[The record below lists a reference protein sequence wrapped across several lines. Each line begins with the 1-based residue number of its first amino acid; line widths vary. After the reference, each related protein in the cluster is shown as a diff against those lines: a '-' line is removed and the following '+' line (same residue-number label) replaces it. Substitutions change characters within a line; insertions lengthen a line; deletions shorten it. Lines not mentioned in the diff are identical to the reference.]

1 MKKKDHD
8 NPTPDMPGNS
18 GPVGGTDLPEHDIS
32 DTGQW
37 GQKWG
42 QEWGPESAEEAISR
56 VAALESELKDA
67 KNNLLR
73 TIADYQNSQR
83 RALQNEQQAK
93 ADGVS
98 RVVSD
103 VATIVDHFDLA
114 LGQDPTK
121 VSVDQLI
128 GGVRVIR
135 EELIKILSR
144 NGVTLIQPQPN
155 DEFLPRPP
163 RSRDAAAR
171 RRNPP
176 RSHRVHIPARLP
188 LHHAHRR
195 TRHPSRQ
202 GRGCAHGLKDQ
213 TVPCQPT
220 TTSATPASTA
230 SSSFSP

>member
-1 MKKKDHD
+1 MKKKDND
-8 NPTPDMPGNS
+8 NPSPNAPDMAGDAAHQS
-18 GPVGGTDLPEHDIS
+18 GSRNLPEHDIT
-32 DTGQW
+32 DTGNW

-114 LGQDPTK
+114 LGQDPAK
-121 VSVDQLI
+121 VSVDQLL

-144 NGVTLIQPQPN
+144 NGVSLIQPQPN
-155 DEFLPRPP
+155 DEFLPGRHEAVMQQPAEGIQPGHIVSTFQPGFLFTMLTGERVIRP
-163 RSRDAAAR
+163 AKVAVA
-171 RRNPP
+171 
-176 RSHRVHIPARLP
+176 
-188 LHHAHRR
+188 
-195 TRHPSRQ
+195 PS
-202 GRGCAHGLKDQ
+202 A
-213 TVPCQPT
+213 
-220 TTSATPASTA
+220 
-230 SSSFSP
+230 

>member
-155 DEFLPRPP
+155 DEFLPGRHEAVMQQPADGIHPGHIVSTFQPGFLFTMLTGERVIRP
-163 RSRDAAAR
+163 AKVAVA
-171 RRNPP
+171 
-176 RSHRVHIPARLP
+176 
-188 LHHAHRR
+188 
-195 TRHPSRQ
+195 
-202 GRGCAHGLKDQ
+202 
-213 TVPCQPT
+213 PT
-220 TTSATPASTA
+220 A
-230 SSSFSP
+230 

>member
-1 MKKKDHD
+1 MKKKDHE

-114 LGQDPTK
+114 LGQDPAK
-121 VSVDQLI
+121 VTPEQLI

-144 NGVTLIQPQPN
+144 NGVSLIQPQPN
-155 DEFLPRPP
+155 DEFLPGRHEAVMQQPAEGIEPGHIVSTFQPGFLFTMLTGERVIRPAKVAVAP
-163 RSRDAAAR
+163 NA
-171 RRNPP
+171 
-176 RSHRVHIPARLP
+176 
-188 LHHAHRR
+188 
-195 TRHPSRQ
+195 
-202 GRGCAHGLKDQ
+202 
-213 TVPCQPT
+213 
-220 TTSATPASTA
+220 
-230 SSSFSP
+230 